1 MNLSILPK
9 LHQAIEIGNRGA
21 KTRRLSFIDATVA
34 FSVHCRLTC
43 ANPGKRVR
51 TTMLGGRVANS
62 YKYKATSTDIVLET
76 SKEGVTT
83 IIRAGRVSAVKSPHG
98 KGRCLYSTVNG
109 RIVE

>member
-21 KTRRLSFIDATVA
+21 KARRLSFIDATVA
-34 FSVHCRLTC
+34 FSAHCKLAC

-62 YKYKATSTDIVLET
+62 YKYRATSTDIVLET
-76 SKEGVTT
+76 SKSGETSIV
-83 IIRAGRVSAVKSPHG
+83 RAGRVAAVKSPHG
-98 KGRCLYSTVNG
+98 KGSCFYSTING